1 MPDLKGTTSEKLQQ
15 AMDAAL
21 KEKPNVADW
30 TNSDVVEWFDLNGMD
45 AETQAAIVQLLKSVA
60 DSMPASFA
68 DSIRNSGLSNA
79 TRDAAQNEIG
89 AAFKDDES
97 LLTNTFPIPIPKGEY
112 HVLRSLTYG
121 KVGDILAKTQNIGS
135 PGSGEHDH
143 KTFVLNSVHGPVKGT
158 IGTPASGQPDPPDP
172 PQSSAGG
179 GGPEG
184 AHQHH
189 VLVPEKMRS
198 LKPGDRVL
206 VAGVQNEAVVI
217 DIVVS
222 S

>member
-1 MPDLKGTTSEKLQQ
+1 MDMDSSPGTNRLGQTIAKRIGKQMKGESSLVL
-15 AMDAAL
+15 D
-21 KEKPNVADW
+21 
-30 TNSDVVEWFDLNGMD
+30 FG
-45 AETQAAIVQLLKSVA
+45 
-60 DSMPASFA
+60 
-68 DSIRNSGLSNA
+68 
-79 TRDAAQNEIG
+79 EI
-89 AAFKDDES
+89 KDDES
-97 LLTNTFPIPIPKGEY
+97 LLTNTFPIPIPKGDY

-179 GGPEG
+179 GGSEG

-206 VAGVQNEAVVI
+206 VAWVQNEAVVI

>member
-1 MPDLKGTTSEKLQQ
+1 MVDVAKLKYSVSVVGDDGTQYNIKNYIEALGWEEANKEISMRLTFKARNDTTSKGQLSSVVKLGSLIVVT
-15 AMDAAL
+15 A
-21 KEKPNVADW
+21 
-30 TNSDVVEWFDLNGMD
+30 SD
-45 AETQAAIVQLLKSVA
+45 
-60 DSMPASFA
+60 
-68 DSIRNSGLSNA
+68 
-79 TRDAAQNEIG
+79 
-89 AAFKDDES
+89 
-97 LLTNTFPIPIPKGEY
+97 
-112 HVLRSLTYG
+112 
-121 KVGDILAKTQNIGS
+121 GDILAKTQNIGS

-158 IGTPASGQPDPPDP
+158 IGTTASGQPDPPDP

-179 GGPEG
+179 GGSEG

-206 VAGVQNEAVVI
+206 VAWVQNEAVVI

>member
-1 MPDLKGTTSEKLQQ
+1 MEGRTRGTSSMGMAPAIGFFDHMLISFAKHGF
-15 AMDAAL
+15 
-21 KEKPNVADW
+21 
-30 TNSDVVEWFDLNGMD
+30 FDLNCKVTGD
-45 AETQAAIVQLLKSVA
+45 LFVDSHHTIEDTGIVLGQTIAKRIGKQMEGESSLVL
-60 DSMPASFA
+60 DF
-68 DSIRNSGLSNA
+68 G
-79 TRDAAQNEIG
+79 EI
-89 AAFKDDES
+89 KDDES

-179 GGPEG
+179 GGSEG

-206 VAGVQNEAVVI
+206 VAWVQNEAVVV

>member
-1 MPDLKGTTSEKLQQ
+1 
-15 AMDAAL
+15 MD
-21 KEKPNVADW
+21 
-30 TNSDVVEWFDLNGMD
+30 MD
-45 AETQAAIVQLLKSVA
+45 SSTGANRLGQTITKRIVKHMDGESSLVL
-60 DSMPASFA
+60 DF
-68 DSIRNSGLSNA
+68 G
-79 TRDAAQNEIG
+79 EI
-89 AAFKDDES
+89 KDDES
-97 LLTNTFPIPIPKGEY
+97 LVTNTFPIPIPKGDY
-112 HVLRSLTYG
+112 HVLRQLTLG
-121 KVGDILAKTQNIGS
+121 KTGDILAKTQNIGS

-143 KTFVLNSVHGPVKGT
+143 KEVTKLKDSRGLPCSGT

-172 PQSSAGG
+172 PQSTAGS

-206 VAGVQNEAVVI
+206 VAWVQNEAVVI

>member
-1 MPDLKGTTSEKLQQ
+1 MDMDSSSGANKLGQ
-15 AMDAAL
+15 AIARRIAKHVDGESSL
-21 KEKPNVADW
+21 VLD
-30 TNSDVVEWFDLNGMD
+30 FG
-45 AETQAAIVQLLKSVA
+45 
-60 DSMPASFA
+60 
-68 DSIRNSGLSNA
+68 
-79 TRDAAQNEIG
+79 EI
-89 AAFKDDES
+89 KDDES
-97 LLTNTFPIPIPKGEY
+97 LVTNTFPIPIPKGDY

-121 KVGDILAKTQNIGS
+121 KTGDILAKTQTIGN
-135 PGSGEHDH
+135 PGSGEHNH
-143 KTFVLNSVHGPVKGT
+143 KVINLTGVHGPVKGT
-158 IGTPASGQPDPPDP
+158 VGTPASGQPDPPDP

-179 GGPEG
+179 GGSEG

-206 VAGVQNEAVVI
+206 VAWVQNEAVVI

>member
-1 MPDLKGTTSEKLQQ
+1 MDMDSSPGTNRLGQ
-15 AMDAAL
+15 AIAKRIGKQMQGESSLVLD
-21 KEKPNVADW
+21 
-30 TNSDVVEWFDLNGMD
+30 FG
-45 AETQAAIVQLLKSVA
+45 
-60 DSMPASFA
+60 
-68 DSIRNSGLSNA
+68 
-79 TRDAAQNEIG
+79 EI
-89 AAFKDDES
+89 KDDES
-97 LLTNTFPIPIPKGEY
+97 LLTNTFPIPIPKGDY

-135 PGSGEHDH
+135 PGSGEHSH
-143 KTFVLNSVHGPVKGT
+143 KKVTTLLDSRGMPCSGFVGL
-158 IGTPASGQPDPPDP
+158 PAAGQPDPPDP
-172 PQSSAGG
+172 PQSSAGSG
-179 GGPEG
+179 GDEG

-206 VAGVQNEAVVI
+206 VAWVQNEAVVI